1 MSAASTTDGALET
14 VAARYPALGRLL
26 KAVLE
31 VWPEHEGFLTKS
43 LEPRTGSLL
52 ETSDRMAAAV
62 LELAGEGVREHA
74 EDYRWLCDQIRDEEL
89 EFARTERYRYS
100 TFAETNANVYSDA
113 AFMRRYMHGLLYSH
127 VLWFMHISSLHF
139 FSQRLAARVKAG
151 GRVLEVGSGHGLL
164 LFLALRDLG
173 MAEAVAWDLSQVS
186 LDQTREALARL
197 GALDRARFAVQDMH
211 KAEAGQETFDLIILS
226 HLLEHL
232 EDPVDALRKLKPL
245 LNKRGLVYVN
255 VPLNAPMPDHLIL
268 LQSPAEAEKLL
279 VDGGFRVLEI
289 ASHTTQAVTLSRAL
303 KQRTA
308 VTCSIIAEPA

>member
-1 MSAASTTDGALET
+1 MSATGPQDNPFAALGG
-14 VAARYPALGRLL
+14 RYPALARLL
-26 KAVLE
+26 QAVLE
-31 VWPEHEGFLTKS
+31 VWPEHLGFLIKS
-43 LEPRTGSLL
+43 LEPRTDAVL

-62 LELAGEGVREHA
+62 LELAGERVQEHA
-74 EDYRWLCDQIRDEEL
+74 EDYRWLCDRIRDEEL
-89 EFARTERYRYS
+89 EFVRTDRYRYS

-113 AFMRRYMHGLLYSH
+113 DFMRRYMHGLLYSH

-164 LFLALRDLG
+164 LFLALRDLKL
-173 MAEAVAWDLSQVS
+173 AEAVAWDLSQVS

-211 KAEAGQETFDLIILS
+211 KAEAGGETYDLIILS

-232 EDPVDALRKLKPL
+232 ENPVDALVKLKPL
-245 LNKRGLVYVN
+245 LAKGGLVYVN

-268 LQSPAEAEKLL
+268 LKSPQEAEKLL
-279 VDGGFRVLEI
+279 IDGGFRVLEMG
-289 ASHTTQAVTLSRAL
+289 SHTTQGVTLSRAL